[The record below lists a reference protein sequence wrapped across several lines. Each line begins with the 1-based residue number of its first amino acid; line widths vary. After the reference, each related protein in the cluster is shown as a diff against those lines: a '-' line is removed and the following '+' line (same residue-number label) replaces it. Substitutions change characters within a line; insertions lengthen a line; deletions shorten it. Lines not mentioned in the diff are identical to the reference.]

1 MPGTMSRA
9 DLITDLKGSL
19 HESAQVFT
27 AAIDTDFSRLL
38 DAAALAFVR
47 PRPRTVVGSV
57 TLVAETDSYAA
68 PADLIDYKS
77 DLWSVGKMPPPWES
91 TYPGRLPMV
100 RLAEVAGARRLVFS
114 PAPSAQH
121 LAVLG
126 AEFKFYYF
134 AAHVIGTA
142 AEQTTIAAGD
152 RGLLLLRAQAE
163 AMRELSMRNITK
175 PMQLRDGVTSAPRN
189 GQPSHLYGLLLEEF
203 ERRVAA

>member
-9 DLITDLKGSL
+9 DLIADLKSSM
-19 HESAQVFT
+19 HESAGVFS
-27 AAIDTDFSRLL
+27 AANDGDFSRML

-57 TLVAETDSYAA
+57 TLVADTDSYAA
-68 PADLIDYKS
+68 PDDLVDYKS
-77 DLWSVGKMPPPWES
+77 DLWSVGKMPPPWEPN
-91 TYPGRLPMV
+91 YPGRIPMV
-100 RLAEVAGARRLVFS
+100 RVAEVSGARRLVFS
-114 PAPSAQH
+114 PAPSAMH
-121 LAVLG
+121 LSVLG

-134 AAHVIGTA
+134 GAHTIGTEA
-142 AEQTTIAAGD
+142 TDTTIAAGD

-189 GQPSHLYGLLLEEF
+189 GQPSYLYGLLLDEF
-203 ERRVAA
+203 DRRVAA